1 MLEVYN
7 WLYAERGV
15 NMEQI
20 TIQVKNKQKAQALIN
35 FLKTLDFIE
44 NVTARDFSIFQPKV
58 KVKEDDFFALAGL
71 WAGRD
76 VTLDSIRQK
85 AWPTRA

>member
-1 MLEVYN
+1 
-7 WLYAERGV
+7 
-15 NMEQI
+15 MEQI

-35 FLKTLDFIE
+35 FLKAMDFIE
-44 NVTARDFSIFQPKV
+44 DVTASDLSTLKPKARV
-58 KVKEDDFFALAGL
+58 NNKEFFALAGL

-85 AWPTRA
+85 AWPTRV

>member
-1 MLEVYN
+1 
-7 WLYAERGV
+7 
-15 NMEQI
+15 MEQI

-35 FLKTLDFIE
+35 FLKAMDIIE
-44 NVTARDFSIFQPKV
+44 DVTAGDLSTLKPKA
-58 KVKEDDFFALAGL
+58 KINDKEFFALAGL

-85 AWPTRA
+85 AWPTRV

>member
-1 MLEVYN
+1 
-7 WLYAERGV
+7 
-15 NMEQI
+15 MEQI

-35 FLKTLDFIE
+35 FLKAMDFIE
-44 NVTARDFSIFQPKV
+44 DVTASDLSTLKPKARINN
-58 KVKEDDFFALAGL
+58 KEFFALAGL

-85 AWPTRA
+85 AWPTRV

>member
-1 MLEVYN
+1 
-7 WLYAERGV
+7 
-15 NMEQI
+15 MEQI

-35 FLKTLDFIE
+35 FLKAMDFVE
-44 NVTARDFSIFQPKV
+44 GVTTSDLSAFKPEGNASEK
-58 KVKEDDFFALAGL
+58 DFFALAGL

-85 AWPTRA
+85 AWPVRS

>member
-1 MLEVYN
+1 
-7 WLYAERGV
+7 
-15 NMEQI
+15 MEQI

-35 FLKTLDFIE
+35 FLKAMDFIE
-44 NVTARDFSIFQPKV
+44 DVTASDLSTFKPKARV
-58 KVKEDDFFALAGL
+58 NNKEFFALAGL

-85 AWPTRA
+85 AWPTRI